1 MAKASRLVDR
11 DQMVCIGRIS
21 GAHGMQGEVKAAVLT
36 DSPAHYEKLGEVL
49 VDAAR
54 GLKTYGLED
63 SRMAGGQWVL
73 KLRGVATREAAEA
86 LKGAELLVAAEH
98 IAPPKED
105 EYYTAD
111 LIGCSVVT
119 VGGVE
124 VGSVSGVLDTGAQPL
139 LQVKPSGHGRG
150 PEMLVPLTED
160 IVKEVQLDRRTIRID
175 PPPGLLE
182 LNRP

>member
-21 GAHGMQGEVKAAVLT
+21 GAHGMQGEVKAVVLT
-36 DSPAHYEKLGEVL
+36 DSPEHYTKLGEVL
-49 VDAAR
+49 VDAVR
-54 GLKTYGLED
+54 GLKAYRLED
-63 SRMAGGQWVL
+63 SRMVGGQWVL
-73 KLRGVATREAAEA
+73 RLNEVATREAAEA
-86 LKGAELLVAAEH
+86 LKGAELLVVAEH
-98 IAPPKED
+98 TAPPKDD

-111 LIGCSVVT
+111 LVGCAVVT
-119 VGGVE
+119 VGGVA

-139 LQVKPSGHGRG
+139 LQVKPSGHGQG
-150 PEMLVPLTED
+150 SEILVPMTGD